1 MTRWLLILACVAAG
15 MMEVAAAVAFWLSDA
30 KRAAQKI
37 RHRRGIADCRLPIA
51 DCRLP
56 IADCRLPIADCRLP
70 IADCRLPIADCRLP
84 IADCRLPIADCRL
97 PIADCRFYGNGVCGQ
112 VILVGLYHVF
122 SSCIMPMASATDK
135 SHYTHKKSH
144 SRHSRPCGAGM
155 TIILAVADF
164 VYCQVGQDFA

>member
-97 PIADCRFYGNGVCGQ
+97 PIADCRLPILRQRRLRSSYSGWFVSCLFLLYYANGFCHRQKPLYPQKIPFPSFPPLRGGNDDNISG
-112 VILVGLYHVF
+112 
-122 SSCIMPMASATDK
+122 
-135 SHYTHKKSH
+135 
-144 SRHSRPCGAGM
+144 R
-155 TIILAVADF
+155 
-164 VYCQVGQDFA
+164 